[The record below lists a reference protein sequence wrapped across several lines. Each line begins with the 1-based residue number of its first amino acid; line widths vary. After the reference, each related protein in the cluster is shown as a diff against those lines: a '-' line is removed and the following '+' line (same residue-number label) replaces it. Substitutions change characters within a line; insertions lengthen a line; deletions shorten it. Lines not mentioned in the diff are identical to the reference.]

1 MKLRMVKLK
10 SLLTRLLENFL
21 IAVVVKDNKV
31 ESGISNDVTNEK
43 VKNQNI
49 LQNCLGLVKALSKL

>member
-1 MKLRMVKLK
+1 MVKLK

-49 LQNCLGLVKALSKL
+49 LQNCLGLVKAPSKL